1 MKITMVLWKVRARQ
15 LQQRIGGLKRPRTS
29 VSVVVAVSLV
39 AGLWLSSN
47 NSQQYRL
54 VNDEGMVQIEKGL
67 FMPWG
72 YTGYIPSEIYRP
84 IIPSAG
90 ISISDGDCTD
100 LKDCEARLFSVVSK
114 QASRFLTHPKRL
126 EAGKR
131 LVLQATRLS
140 SEENRIELLVLQ
152 GDEQHARGIAE
163 LREIRESLVGARE
176 NFKRAQSMNTRKKK
190 ANEDHIAVVERLI
203 TAMGSDSGKK
213 AAMPKGATE
222 LAQNKR

>member
-1 MKITMVLWKVRARQ
+1 MVLWKVRVRQ
-15 LQQRIGGLKRPRTS
+15 LQQRIGDLKRPRMS
-29 VSVVVAVSLV
+29 VTIAIAVSLV
-39 AGLWLSSN
+39 VGLWLSSN

-54 VNDEGMVQIEKGL
+54 VNDEGMAQIEKGL

-72 YTGYIPSEIYRP
+72 YAGYIPSEIYRP
-84 IIPSAG
+84 IVPSAG
-90 ISISDGDCTD
+90 IPINDGDCAD
-100 LKDCEARLFSVVSK
+100 LKDCEARLFEVVSK

-140 SEENRIELLVLQ
+140 NEGNRIKLLVLQ
-152 GDEQHARGIAE
+152 GDEQHARGMAE

-203 TAMGSDSGKK
+203 TAMGKGSGKK
-213 AAMPKGATE
+213 AALPKGSTE